1 MEAMRRIMPHA
12 AAGFSHLPSH
22 PWHGKAQRAIMQDA
36 MRTTSNPAST
46 GPKLAPPPTRFAG
59 ARHWLDRLRI
69 LVTGVSVQ
77 TKIMGMVLGLTISLG
92 LAVTLQV
99 RGVMHETLLAELDN
113 RGFSVASDL
122 SGRAAALILDNN
134 LYGLNNLLADTLR
147 NHPDTRYAFVLDAD
161 GHVLAQ
167 TFTERTPVEVV
178 AVNPAPPGNQV
189 RHVHYEADEGQMHD
203 FAMPILDGKLGV
215 VRLGLAETR
224 LLRIIDDT
232 TERMLLTTVFV
243 ALVGILAALLLT
255 WLITRPILDLVTT
268 TEQLRQGDLSVRAPH
283 WTEDEIGALS
293 DAFNQMVEALEDS
306 HHLVE
311 QKEIARS
318 HLLSR
323 LISAQEEERKR
334 IARELHDS
342 VGQALT
348 SILVNIKLLDQSAD
362 PQTLH
367 ARMVELRSI
376 VDETLATVR
385 LLSRELR
392 PSTLDDLGLA
402 AALERYVNEFAVRYP
417 HLNVD
422 LHCTLPTR
430 LPSNVETSLYRI
442 IQEAMTNTARHSR
455 ASALSVVVSQRDGAV
470 QAIVEDNGAGFDVDA
485 KRRAGSS
492 VGLHSMIERSELLGG
507 AIDIESNPDGTTV
520 YVEIPV

>member
-1 MEAMRRIMPHA
+1 M
-12 AAGFSHLPSH
+12 L
-22 PWHGKAQRAIMQDA
+22 DA
-36 MRTTSNPAST
+36 MST
-46 GPKLAPPPTRFAG
+46 LSIPSTDRLARV
-59 ARHWLDRLRI
+59 RDRIDRLRI
-69 LVTGVSVQ
+69 LVTGVSVR
-77 TKIMGMVLGLTISLG
+77 TKIMGIVLGLTLTLG

-122 SGRAAALILDNN
+122 SGRAAGLILDKNI
-134 LYGLNNLLADTLR
+134 YGLNNLLADTVR
-147 NHPDTRYAFVLDAD
+147 NHPDARYAFVLDAD
-161 GHVLAQ
+161 GRVLAE
-167 TFTERTPVEVV
+167 TFTERTPAEVV
-178 AVNPAPPGNQV
+178 LVHPSPPGTQMS
-189 RHVHYEADEGQMHD
+189 HIHYEGPEGQMHD

-232 TERMLLTTVFV
+232 TNRMLLTTVVV
-243 ALVGILAALLLT
+243 AIVGIMAALLLT

-283 WTEDEIGALS
+283 WSNDEIGALS

-306 HHLVE
+306 QQLVE
-311 QKEIARS
+311 QKEIARGR
-318 HLLSR
+318 LLSR

-334 IARELHDS
+334 IARELHDG

-348 SILVNIKLLDQSAD
+348 SILVNIKVLDQASD

-367 ARMVELRSI
+367 ARMAELRGI
-376 VDETLATVR
+376 VDETLAAVR

-392 PSTLDDLGLA
+392 PSALDDLGLA
-402 AALERYVNEFAVRYP
+402 AALERYVSEFAVRYP

-422 LHCTLPTR
+422 LHCTLPNR
-430 LPSNVETSLYRI
+430 LPSSVETSLYRI
-442 IQEAMTNTARHSR
+442 IQEAMTNAARHSR
-455 ASALSVVVSQRDGAV
+455 ASALSVVVSQRDGQV
-470 QAIVEDNGAGFDVDA
+470 QAIVEDNGSGFDVTA
-485 KRRAGSS
+485 ARRAGSS
-492 VGLHSMIERSELLGG
+492 VGLHSMTERSELLGG
-507 AIDIESNPDGTTV
+507 KIDVESSPEGTTV